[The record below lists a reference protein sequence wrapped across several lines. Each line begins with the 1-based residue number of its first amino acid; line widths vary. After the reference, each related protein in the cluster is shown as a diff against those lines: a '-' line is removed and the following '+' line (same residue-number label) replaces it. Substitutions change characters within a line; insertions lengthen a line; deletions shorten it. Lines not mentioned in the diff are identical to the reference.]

1 MPHLSTVEISWYF
14 CATQQFPMTTWHQA
28 LDTDN
33 WHLMPSTSPASIK
46 LQSFIEFAAAAAV
59 CKYANGAGWRQ
70 NHVKINV
77 YWFSRL
83 VIILRLGP
91 GSAIEGVLFRWLS
104 LLGICKAYLK
114 FVLRFAEFRLYL
126 HFTECF
132 WKRLLVLVLDL
143 LQVWR
148 RCEEY
153 FSKLF
158 GCKKNNTSKSLKGF
172 STGND
177 SLTFTKI
184 AVR

>member
-14 CATQQFPMTTWHQA
+14 CANQQFPMTTWHQA

-46 LQSFIEFAAAAAV
+46 LQSFIELAAAAAV

-91 GSAIEGVLFRWLS
+91 RLSNRRGPFSLAKSTRDLQSLFKIS
-104 LLGICKAYLK
+104 LALCRVSFVFTFYWMLLKASFGIG
-114 FVLRFAEFRLYL
+114 FRLTSSL
-126 HFTECF
+126 AT
-132 WKRLLVLVLDL
+132 L
-143 LQVWR
+143 R
-148 RCEEY
+148 RVFLEA
-153 FSKLF
+153 L
-158 GCKKNNTSKSLKGF
+158 
-172 STGND
+172 
-177 SLTFTKI
+177 
-184 AVR
+184 